1 MNTLERKLPIGI
13 QTFEDIRQGNY
24 LYVDKTS
31 ILWQIINTGK
41 PYFLSRP
48 RRFGKSLLISTLEA
62 YFQGRK
68 DLFEGLAVE
77 KLEKKWEQYPVL
89 HLDLNAKK
97 YETAADLVAMLNQYL
112 ENGKPS
118 MAMRKKTA
126 VLKNV
131 LAMSLSKPA

>member
-68 DLFEGLAVE
+68 DLFEGLAIE

>member
-68 DLFEGLAVE
+68 DLFEGLAIE
-77 KLEKKWEQYPVL
+77 KLETKWEQYPVPP
-89 HLDLNAKK
+89 
-97 YETAADLVAMLNQYL
+97 YRQETAGTIPRGIDLLL
-112 ENGKPS
+112 G
-118 MAMRKKTA
+118 
-126 VLKNV
+126 
-131 LAMSLSKPA
+131 MSGRRSSPGHHAQRHGGG